1 MILRLLITLVFCVL
15 ILGFAATAIAQNEGS
30 EVLTVR
36 RGTINL
42 FGDFKIDN
50 ADATTMKPQSMQ
62 LLLYTTGGTLVSR
75 QQISNNTRY
84 RFLNLP
90 TGEYNLVVELDN
102 VEITRVYVQLMST
115 DMGDVRKDIL
125 LEWRENLA
133 NTSRKSGRKIGR
145 AHV

>member
-1 MILRLLITLVFCVL
+1 MILRLLVTLVLGVL
-15 ILGFAATAIAQNEGS
+15 IVGSAATVMGQNDN
-30 EVLTVR
+30 EVLTIR

-42 FGDFKIDN
+42 FGDFKIEN
-50 ADATTMKPQSMQ
+50 ADATTLKPQSLQ

-102 VEITRVYVQLMST
+102 VEITRVYVQRSEERRV
-115 DMGDVRKDIL
+115 GKECR
-125 LEWRENLA
+125 
-133 NTSRKSGRKIGR
+133 SRWSP
-145 AHV
+145 